1 VRVTTESHLT
11 VRPLG
16 PDDAAFAVGAVA
28 AVQPHHPWHKEELL
42 VDWRTSERMGP
53 CRRLRI
59 DQDGRPAGWVSATMR
74 HAAPKDAGRI
84 SVMLPGTGRDEL
96 DRAWEIA
103 EGAARELGIRLAQA
117 NIWEDDARTLTVLAQ
132 RGWERRRRERFW
144 RLELA
149 GQRDRLVELRDAARR
164 RVEAAGPRVTT
175 AAELGGEAIYPD
187 LHRLDEAASED
198 IPRDVPRVPVPY
210 DVWFEW
216 MRPPG
221 IVPERLW
228 VATSADRPVGLSFLD
243 YRSTPVTTGFTGVLR
258 EHRGTGI
265 ARALKLETLVQAID
279 LAVDAVETDNDS
291 QNAPILHLN
300 EELGYREIPGMLQLR
315 KRLPSA

>member
-1 VRVTTESHLT
+1 VTTESQLT

-16 PDDAAFAVGAVA
+16 PNDATFAVGALV
-28 AVQPHHPWHKEELL
+28 AVQPHHPWHKDELL

-53 CRRLRI
+53 SRRLRI
-59 DQDGRPAGWVSATMR
+59 DRDGRPAGWVSATMR

-84 SVMLPGTGRDEL
+84 KVVLPGAGHGEL

-103 EGAARELGIRLAQA
+103 EGAGRELGVRLAQA
-117 NIWEDDARTLTVLAQ
+117 DIWEDDAQTLAVLAE

-149 GQRDRLVELRDAARR
+149 GQRDRIVELRDAATR
-164 RVEAAGPRVTT
+164 RVEAAGLRVTT

-187 LHRLDEAASED
+187 LHRLDQTTSED
-198 IPRDVPRVPVPY
+198 IPRDIPRVPFPY
-210 DVWFEW
+210 DVWLEW
-216 MRPPG
+216 MRHPG

-228 VATSADRPVGLSFLD
+228 VATSAGRPVGVSFLD
-243 YRSTPVTTGFTGVLR
+243 YRSTPVTTAYTGVLR

-291 QNAPILHLN
+291 HNAPILHLN
-300 EELGYREIPGMLQLR
+300 EELGYREIPGMLRLH
-315 KRLPSA
+315 KRLPGA